1 MYFPFSGV
9 EFPLWYLLL
18 IGFTVGVCGGFFGF
32 GGGFMVTPSLAIFGF
47 PYAFAA
53 GTDLQHIAGKSIIA
67 TIRHRELGNVDFKL
81 GLLLLAGTVPGV
93 ELGHTIVEYL
103 KSIGKE
109 VYMLLVCF
117 IVLSCISGYMLYELS
132 KVRRFIKEKGI
143 IGKDVVPSK
152 LPQRIQ
158 NIKVPPMIL
167 LQATKV
173 TISLWIIIAIAFPVG
188 LLAGLLGA
196 GGGFIMVPSLIY
208 IIGAP
213 TTVAVGTDLFQV
225 MFTAAYGGLTY
236 ALSGHV
242 DILAAILML
251 AVAAVGA
258 QIGSIATA
266 YVRGISIRYL
276 FSIMIFSA
284 GLGALL
290 RFIASPET
298 YGIAV
303 LQNVA
308 LVLVLG
314 AALILCIVIIIYLA
328 KGITAAREKQRKAE
342 VKSQSTR

>member
-67 TIRHRELGNVDFKL
+67 TIRHRELGNVDMKL

-93 ELGHTIVEYL
+93 ELGHTTVEHL
-103 KSIGKE
+103 KSLGKE

-117 IVLSCISGYMLYELS
+117 IVLSCISSYMLYELS
-132 KVRRFIKEKGI
+132 KVKKIIKEKGI
-143 IGKDVVPSK
+143 TGKDIVPSK
-152 LPQRIQ
+152 LPLKIQ
-158 NIKVPPMIL
+158 SIKIPPMIYL
-167 LQATKV
+167 KSIKTS
-173 TISLWIIIAIAFPVG
+173 ISLWVIIAIAFPVG

-208 IIGAP
+208 IIGVP

-242 DILAAILML
+242 DILAAIFML

-290 RFIASPET
+290 RFIAAPEI
-298 YGIAV
+298 YGFTI
-303 LQNVA
+303 LQTVA

-314 AALILCIVIIIYLA
+314 AALILCVVIILHLA
-328 KGITAAREKQRKAE
+328 KGIIAERERRKAGI
-342 VKSQSTR
+342 KS